1 MAWGVHELLALLSVE
16 HDFHRRWEIRCNIAK
31 APDAAAVLRG
41 IRRHGPSRLRAA
53 ALDALMHL
61 EGESGLDP
69 KDVAAVERL
78 IRIRQRNDVLTPVM
92 SIETTWWCIRE
103 LDQATVMA
111 SLGLTSPRPVTYK
124 LANSVME
131 IIDSDDE
138 SGLVYVG
145 PEING
150 WAPVV
155 GPWCDAFGDRAE
167 EARSTVERL
176 SADSGEVHAFS
187 FSAYNNG
194 TAWLVA
200 RNGVTIR
207 RFSTFDPQD
216 STGDPL
222 PIEQDWMS
230 ARGLPGR
237 PEDHC
242 RYNDHGV
249 LVYVGEFADMMEDFY
264 QANDVAAAVSVDVGW
279 KHPHDALIHGSPVLA
294 AVPDA
299 GPVTLPP
306 GMYEV

>member
-1 MAWGVHELLALLSVE
+1 MALKVHELLALSSVE
-16 HDFHRRWEIRCNIAK
+16 HDFHRRREIRGNIEK
-31 APDAAAVLRG
+31 APNAATVLRD
-41 IRRHGPSRLRAA
+41 IRRHGPGRLRAA
-53 ALDALMHL
+53 ALDALMHI

-69 KDVAAVERL
+69 TDVAAVERL
-78 IRIRQRNDVLTPVM
+78 IRIRQRTDLLTPVM
-92 SIETTWWCIRE
+92 SIETTWWCIRDF
-103 LDQATVMA
+103 DQATVMA

-150 WAPVV
+150 WTPVV
-155 GPWCDAFGDRAE
+155 GPWCDAFGDRAD
-167 EARSTVERL
+167 EARTTVERL
-176 SADSGEVHAFS
+176 SADCGEVHAFS

-200 RNGVTIR
+200 RNGVTVR
-207 RFSTFDPQD
+207 RYSTFDPQD
-216 STGDPL
+216 TTGDLL
-222 PIEQDWMS
+222 PIEQDWM
-230 ARGLPGR
+230 AAHRVPGR

-242 RYNDHGV
+242 RHNDHGV
-249 LVYVGEFADMMEDFY
+249 LVYDDEFADAMGDFY
-264 QANDVAAAVSVDVGW
+264 EANDVAAVVSVDVGW

-294 AVPDA
+294 AVPGA

-306 GMYEV
+306 GTYEI